1 MQNYYFGKLDNS
13 FILYLDPY
21 SIDLFNFSKKF
32 SIVSCNEI
40 IFDDFDDF
48 SLNNIQFSMIS
59 FIEKIKDKTITEF
72 DVVFDDKIHIQNVW
86 WDDIL
91 IICDL
96 DKMAVILNDIRN
108 TMSNDNIK
116 YLEISLQS
124 TNNFITSYNNR
135 ISKRIINPNDFL
147 NFIINSDR
155 YQDKERKFFY

>member
-48 SLNNIQFSMIS
+48 SLNNIQFSIIS

-72 DVVFDDKIHIQNVW
+72 DVVFDDNIHIQNVW
-86 WDDIL
+86 WDDL
-91 IICDL
+91 L
-96 DKMAVILNDIRN
+96 VILNLDNLDIVLSEIKK
-108 TMSNDNIK
+108 TISEDELSKLDNCI
-116 YLEISLQS
+116 
-124 TNNFITSYNNR
+124 NFPNHYFSYTKL
-135 ISKRIINPNDFL
+135 ISKQEVFPHSFLDF
-147 NFIINSDR
+147 IKDSVH
-155 YQDKERKFFY
+155 YQDREQKFF